1 MVTYKETISKTLT
14 VRFEKADL
22 EGVVVKGN
30 ATYNKDNR
38 LTDANGELRDAENV
52 HIANFSMHSS
62 GEKARIDLTDC
73 QPGMM
78 GRASEV
84 AEATLADLASSYPEE

>member
-1 MVTYKETISKTLT
+1 MVTYEEIISKTLT
-14 VRFEKADL
+14 VRFKKTDL

-38 LTDANGELRDAENV
+38 LTDANGETLDLENV
-52 HIANFSMHSS
+52 HIASFSLHGS
-62 GEKARIDLTDC
+62 GENAKTNLTDC

-84 AEATLADLASSYPEE
+84 AEATLADLASGNPEK

>member
-1 MVTYKETISKTLT
+1 MVTYEEIISKTLT
-14 VRFEKADL
+14 VGFKKTDL

-38 LTDANGELRDAENV
+38 LTDANGETRDLENA
-52 HIANFSMHSS
+52 HIANFSMYGS
-62 GEKARIDLTDC
+62 GENARINLTDC

-84 AEATLADLASSYPEE
+84 AEATLADLASSYPKE

>member
-1 MVTYKETISKTLT
+1 MVTYKETISKALT

-38 LTDANGELRDAENV
+38 LTDANGEIRDVENV
-52 HIANFSMHSS
+52 HIANFSMHDS
-62 GEKARIDLTDC
+62 GGNARINLTDC
-73 QPGMM
+73 QSGMM

-84 AEATLADLASSYPEE
+84 AEATLADLASGYPKE

>member
-1 MVTYKETISKTLT
+1 MVTYKEIISKTLT
-14 VRFEKADL
+14 VGFEKTDL

-30 ATYNKDNR
+30 ATYNKDNM
-38 LTDANGELRDAENV
+38 LTDANGEICDAKNI
-52 HIANFSMHSS
+52 HIANFSMHGY
-62 GEKARIDLTDC
+62 GENARINLMDC

-84 AEATLADLASSYPEE
+84 AEATLADLASGNPEK

>member
-14 VRFEKADL
+14 VRFEKTDL

-38 LTDANGELRDAENV
+38 LTDANGDIRDVENV
-52 HIANFSMHSS
+52 HIANFSMYGS
-62 GEKARIDLTDC
+62 GENARINLTDC
-73 QPGMM
+73 QPSMM

-84 AEATLADLASSYPEE
+84 AEATLADLAADYPRE

>member
-1 MVTYKETISKTLT
+1 MVTYKETISKALT

-38 LTDANGELRDAENV
+38 LTDANGEIRDVENV
-52 HIANFSMHSS
+52 HIANFSMHDS
-62 GEKARIDLTDC
+62 GGNARINLTDC

-84 AEATLADLASSYPEE
+84 AEATLADLAADYPRE

>member
-1 MVTYKETISKTLT
+1 MVTYNETISRTLT

-22 EGVVVKGN
+22 AGVVVKGN

-38 LTDANGELRDAENV
+38 LTDANGEIRNEENV
-52 HIANFSMHSS
+52 HIANFSMYGA
-62 GEKARIDLTDC
+62 GENARINLTDC

-84 AEATLADLASSYPEE
+84 AEATLADLASSNPEK